1 MSLRGAKVYGKVVRV
16 SGIYLEAYNPGSATG
31 DLVEI
36 YPSTGKRIYGEVI
49 GFTEDRCIVMPYG
62 KLSGIKPGDRVLV
75 RSESV
80 STFTGEELLGKVVNP
95 FGEPL
100 SGERIYTPEK
110 VPIELTSINPLSRER
125 IKDVFDTGIRSIN
138 GMFTLGRGQ
147 KVGIFAGAGVG
158 KSTLLGMITNYS
170 SADVVVLGLIGERG
184 REVREFMEDVL
195 GEGLKKSVVVVST
208 ADEPP
213 VVKVKGAISAVVHAR
228 YFADRGATVL
238 LVMDSITR
246 FAMAQREIGLAAGE
260 PPTLKGYTPS
270 VFHMM
275 TNIVESCG
283 NFKGGGSITGIF
295 SVLVEGDDISLDPV
309 ADALVGV
316 FDGHIVL
323 SRKRANAGLY
333 PAIDPVRSLSRL
345 MPRLVDEEHM
355 NMAMYIREL
364 LSSYESMEDLVN
376 LGLYKKGSNPAVDKV
391 LDYKKLIDGFF
402 KQDYRRGVSF
412 SESRRE
418 LESLYK
424 AITGEQPASLPSE
437 KPA

>member
-1 MSLRGAKVYGKVVRV
+1 MSLKGAKVYGKVVKV

-36 YPSTGKRIYGEVI
+36 YPSTGGRIYGEVI
-49 GFTEDRCIVMPYG
+49 GFAEDRCIVMPYG
-62 KLSGIKPGDRVLV
+62 RLSGIKPGDKVLI
-75 RSESV
+75 RSEYV
-80 STFTGEELLGKVVNP
+80 YTYTGEELLGKVVNP

-100 SGERIYTPEK
+100 DGDDVLVAQRL
-110 VPIELTSINPLSRER
+110 PIELSSINPLNRER
-125 IKDVFDTGIRSIN
+125 IKEVFDTGIRSIN
-138 GMFTLGRGQ
+138 GMFTLGKGQ

-158 KSTLLGMITNYS
+158 KSTLLGMITNFS
-170 SADVVVLGLIGERG
+170 TADVVVLALIGERG
-184 REVREFMEDVL
+184 REVREFVEDVL
-195 GEGLKKSVVVVST
+195 GEGLKKSIVVVST

-213 VVKVKGAISAVVHAR
+213 VVKVKGALSAIVHAR
-228 YFADRGATVL
+228 HFAHQGKDVL

-270 VFHMM
+270 VFHLM

-283 NFKGGGSITGIF
+283 NFRDGGSITGVF
-295 SVLVEGDDISLDPV
+295 SVLVEGDDITLDPV

-333 PAIDPVRSLSRL
+333 PAVDPVKSLSRL
-345 MPRLVDEEHM
+345 MPRLVDEDHL
-355 NMAMYIREL
+355 NMAMYIKEL

-391 LDYKKLIDGFF
+391 LENKEIIDHFF
-402 KQDYRRGVSF
+402 RQNYNEGVSF
-412 SESRRE
+412 RESRKE
-418 LESLYK
+418 LEELYK
-424 AITGEQPASLPSE
+424 TLRGE
-437 KPA
+437 

>member
-1 MSLRGAKVYGKVVRV
+1 MKGVRVYGKVVKV

-36 YPSTGKRIYGEVI
+36 FPSTGKNIYGEVI
-49 GFTEDRCIVMPYG
+49 GFNEDRCIIMPYG
-62 KLSGIKPGDRVLV
+62 RLSGIKPGDRVLIK
-75 RSESV
+75 SERV
-80 STFTGEELLGKVVNP
+80 STWTGRVLLGKVVNP

-100 SGERIYTPEK
+100 DGSPVFTTEK
-110 VPIELTSINPLSRER
+110 LPIELTNINPLERER
-125 IKDVFDTGIRSIN
+125 ITEIFDTGVRSVN
-138 GMFTLGRGQ
+138 GMFTLGKGQ

-158 KSTLLGMITNYS
+158 KSTLLGMVTNYS
-170 SADVVVLGLIGERG
+170 NSDVVVMALIGERG
-184 REVREFMEDVL
+184 REVREFVEDVL

-213 VVKVKGAISAVVHAR
+213 VVKVKGALSAIVHAR
-228 YFADRGATVL
+228 HFASQGLDVL

-283 NFKGGGSITGIF
+283 NFRNGGSITGIF
-295 SVLVEGDDISLDPV
+295 SVLVEGDDITLDPV

-323 SRKRANAGLY
+323 SRKRANAGLF
-333 PAIDPVRSLSRL
+333 PAIDPVKSLSRL
-345 MPRLVDEEHM
+345 MPKLVSEEHIRM
-355 NMAMYIREL
+355 SMYVKEL

-376 LGLYKKGSNPAVDKV
+376 LGLYKRGSNPAVDKV
-391 LDYKKLIDGFF
+391 LDNKELIDNFF
-402 KQDYRRGVSF
+402 RQDYREGVSF
-412 SESRRE
+412 DKSLEELRNLYAALRGES
-418 LESLYK
+418 
-424 AITGEQPASLPSE
+424 A
-437 KPA
+437 

>member
-1 MSLRGAKVYGKVVRV
+1 MKGVRVYGKVVKV

-36 YPSTGKRIYGEVI
+36 FPSTGKNIYGEVI
-49 GFTEDRCIVMPYG
+49 GFNEDRCIVMPYG
-62 KLSGIKPGDRVLV
+62 TLSGIKPGDRVLI
-75 RSESV
+75 RREHV
-80 STFTGEELLGKVVNP
+80 STYTGKALLGKVVDP
-95 FGEPL
+95 FGKPL
-100 SGERIYTPEK
+100 DREAVFTTEK
-110 VPIELTSINPLSRER
+110 APIELSSINPMDRER
-125 IKDVFDTGIRSIN
+125 IKEVFDTGVRSIN
-138 GMFTLGRGQ
+138 GMFTLGKGQ

-170 SADVVVLGLIGERG
+170 NADVVVLALIGERG
-184 REVREFMEDVL
+184 REVREFIEDVL

-213 VVKVKGAISAVVHAR
+213 VVKVKGALSAIVHAR
-228 YFADRGATVL
+228 HFASQGLDVL

-283 NFKGGGSITGIF
+283 NFREGGSITGIF

-323 SRKRANAGLY
+323 SRKRANAGIY
-333 PAIDPVRSLSRL
+333 PAVDPVKSLSRL
-345 MPRLVDEEHM
+345 MPRLVSEEHM
-355 NMAMYIREL
+355 KMAMYLKEL

-376 LGLYKKGSNPAVDKV
+376 LGLYKKGSNPAVDRVIDNKE
-391 LDYKKLIDGFF
+391 LIDGFF
-402 KQDYRRGVSF
+402 KQDFRKGVSF
-412 SESRRE
+412 KESVKALNE
-418 LESLYK
+418 LYMSLR
-424 AITGEQPASLPSE
+424 GEGS
-437 KPA
+437 

>member
-1 MSLRGAKVYGKVVRV
+1 MPLRGVRIYGKVVKV

-36 YPSTGKRIYGEVI
+36 YPSSGSKILGEVI
-49 GFTEDRCIVMPYG
+49 GFNEDRCIVMPYG
-62 KLSGIKPGDRVLV
+62 RLSGIKPGDRVLI
-75 RSESV
+75 RSEHV
-80 STFTGEELLGKVVNP
+80 STQTGEELLGKVVNP

-100 SGERIYTPEK
+100 DGKPLYTRDRL
-110 VPIELTSINPLSRER
+110 PIELSSVNPLERER
-125 IKDVFDTGIRSIN
+125 IEEVFDTGVRSIN
-138 GMFTLGRGQ
+138 GMFTLGKGQ

-170 SADVVVLGLIGERG
+170 NADVVVLALIGERG
-184 REVREFMEDVL
+184 REVREFVEDVL
-195 GEGLKKSVVVVST
+195 GEGLRKSIVVVST

-213 VVKVKGAISAVVHAR
+213 VVKVKGALSAIVHAK
-228 YFADRGATVL
+228 YFASKGADVL

-283 NFKGGGSITGIF
+283 NFSGGGSITGIF
-295 SVLVEGDDISLDPV
+295 SVLVEGDDITLDPV

-333 PAIDPVRSLSRL
+333 PAVDPVKSLSRL
-345 MPRLVDEEHM
+345 MPKLVSEEHM
-355 NMAMYIREL
+355 KMAMYVKEL

-376 LGLYKKGSNPAVDKV
+376 LGLYKRGSNPAVDKV
-391 LDYKKLIDGFF
+391 LDNKELIDNFF
-402 KQDYRRGVSF
+402 RQDYRIGVSF
-412 SESRRE
+412 E
-418 LESLYK
+418 ESLKDLKELYT
-424 AITGEQPASLPSE
+424 ALTGG
-437 KPA
+437 

>member
-1 MSLRGAKVYGKVVRV
+1 MSLRGVRIYGKVVRV

-36 YPSTGKRIYGEVI
+36 VPSSGSRILGEVI
-49 GFTEDRCIVMPYG
+49 GFNEDRCIVMPYG
-62 KLSGIKPGDRVLV
+62 RLSGIKPGDRVLI
-75 RSESV
+75 RSEPV
-80 STFTGEELLGKVVNP
+80 STLTGEELLGKVVNP

-100 SGERIYTPEK
+100 DGKPVYTAERL
-110 VPIELTSINPLSRER
+110 PIKLSSVNPLERER
-125 IKDVFDTGIRSIN
+125 IKEVFDTGIRSIN
-138 GMFTLGRGQ
+138 ALFTLGKGQ

-170 SADVVVLGLIGERG
+170 EADVVVLALIGERG
-184 REVREFMEDVL
+184 REVREFVEDVL

-213 VVKVKGAISAVVHAR
+213 VVKVKGAISAIVHAR
-228 YFADRGATVL
+228 YFSSKGADVL

-283 NFKGGGSITGIF
+283 NFRNGGSITGIF
-295 SVLVEGDDISLDPV
+295 SVLVEGDDITLDPV

-316 FDGHIVL
+316 LDGHIIL

-333 PAIDPVRSLSRL
+333 PAVDPVRSLSRL
-345 MPRLVDEEHM
+345 MPKLVSEEHLS
-355 NMAMYIREL
+355 MAMYLREL

-376 LGLYKKGSNPAVDKV
+376 LGLYKRGSNPAVDKV
-391 LDYKKLIDGFF
+391 LDNKELIDSFF
-402 KQDYRRGVSF
+402 KQDYRIGVSM
-412 SESRRE
+412 E
-418 LESLYK
+418 ESLK
-424 AITGEQPASLPSE
+424 ALENLVRTLKGG
-437 KPA
+437 